1 MSILPEVLEAFR
13 RIPREGLAL
22 GRDELHGQ
30 PDHRGAKRRLRK
42 FPGVLPS
49 ALSST
54 AVILGS
60 TDVSLHL
67 EWYVPGRAISI
78 EQWRHEISNTGSE
91 ITGIVTEGRCEFCR
105 LCGQFSFINSDEFAA
120 ADHGTPIHEHG

>member
-1 MSILPEVLEAFR
+1 MSILPEVLEPFR
-13 RIPREGLAL
+13 RIPREGLAA

-30 PDHRGAKRRLRK
+30 PDHRGAKRRLVK
-42 FPGVLPS
+42 FSGALLS

-67 EWYVPGRAISI
+67 EWYLPGRAISI
-78 EQWRHEISNTGSE
+78 EQCRREISNTGSE
-91 ITGIVTEGRCEFCR
+91 ITGIATEGRCE
-105 LCGQFSFINSDEFAA
+105 
-120 ADHGTPIHEHG
+120 